1 MTPSV
6 PCPSARVLRSLRSR
20 EVTPSTYLSQ
30 KRSQILLNRLRRR
43 LRPPPLRKFASHAPN
58 LRKQHECAVYVVPD
72 YGQTRRNQIT
82 SCLPTIR
89 QAVGQFWGC
98 ERKGDFSIVVPLG
111 GKRRDS
117 QRKKVLNSP
126 RNRQT
131 SSLSVEAQTL
141 YGLFFTLF
149 RRA

>member
-1 MTPSV
+1 MRGAVETPRRSSGRIRFSRSYLLE
-6 PCPSARVLRSLRSR
+6 PSIVRRISTDKRPSR
-20 EVTPSTYLSQ
+20 ES
-30 KRSQILLNRLRRR
+30 
-43 LRPPPLRKFASHAPN
+43 
-58 LRKQHECAVYVVPD
+58 
-72 YGQTRRNQIT
+72 
-82 SCLPTIR
+82 PTIR
-89 QAVGQFWGC
+89 QVIGQFWGC

-131 SSLSVEAQTL
+131 SLSVEAQTL

-149 RRA
+149 RSA